1 MQAMS
6 NYSKEHNEQIEQ
18 MRNSMKAVNMM
29 SEPQVVD
36 QKTWDEKVNAEA
48 PKEIV
53 KEAVQIIGDNPEEMM
68 QLMSILKNAG
78 LNPQQGQMDQAPHEE
93 ETEES
98 DYENEPDPNFPDPED
113 HMLKRAKHG
122 DLARTNNTGDNPLMD
137 DGEMLE
143 QMKQDLR
150 NLYAEVK

>member
-1 MQAMS
+1 MQVMS
-6 NYSKEHNEQIEQ
+6 NYSKEHNDTIEQ
-18 MRNSMKAVNMM
+18 MRASMKAVNML

-36 QKTWDEKVNAEA
+36 KETWDKKVNADA

-53 KEAVQIIGDNPEEMM
+53 KEAIQIVGDNPQEIMALM
-68 QLMSILKNAG
+68 QILKNAG
-78 LNPQQGQMDQAPHEE
+78 LNPMQGKMDGPSEE

-113 HMLKRAKHG
+113 YMLKRAKHG
-122 DLARTNNTGDNPLMD
+122 DLKRTNNTGDNPIMD
-137 DGEMLE
+137 DEEMLE

>member
-1 MQAMS
+1 MS

-53 KEAVQIIGDNPEEMM
+53 KEAVQIIGCLVYTSPSPRD
-68 QLMSILKNAG
+68 
-78 LNPQQGQMDQAPHEE
+78 
-93 ETEES
+93 
-98 DYENEPDPNFPDPED
+98 
-113 HMLKRAKHG
+113 
-122 DLARTNNTGDNPLMD
+122 
-137 DGEMLE
+137 
-143 QMKQDLR
+143 
-150 NLYAEVK
+150 